1 MSKKVIVLIIVII
14 LLVIIGGVVYFM
26 NQNSSESEN
35 NNANQENVTGQ
46 TEEDNQENNNVATSE
61 ENNTENNTE
70 NTETEG
76 GKTLVVYYSAQGHTQ
91 EVAQKIADNLGADIF
106 EIVPTDEYSSDD
118 LDWTDSNSRVSR
130 EYEDESLRNIELVS
144 TSVDNWDSYDTVLIG
159 YPIWWGIA
167 AWPVDTFVKANDFT
181 GKTVIPFCTSSSSGL
196 GQSEDL
202 LEEEANSGNWL
213 EGHRFRSNP
222 SDSDI
227 NEWTDSIK

>member
-1 MSKKVIVLIIVII
+1 MSKKGIVLIIVII

-61 ENNTENNTE
+61 ENNTE

-159 YPIWWGIA
+159 YPIWWEIA

-196 GQSEDL
+196 GQSGDL

>member
-1 MSKKVIVLIIVII
+1 MSKKGIVLIIVII

-61 ENNTENNTE
+61 ENNTE

-167 AWPVDTFVKANDFT
+167 AWPVDTFVKANDFK

-196 GQSEDL
+196 GQSGDL